1 MDSITEMISI
11 RANAQRNQT
20 DYEEDE
26 DCNGY
31 RGDGAN
37 DPENICERQVKNGT
51 TPY

>member
-11 RANAQRNQT
+11 RANAQRNQGN
-20 DYEEDE
+20 YEEDE
-26 DCNGY
+26 DCGY

-51 TPY
+51 TSY